1 MNIEETAR
9 LRKLIEKAIE
19 DHIITPEEYEMI
31 VHVATADGHI
41 NPQEQA
47 LLSQLQQMIA
57 DGSVRF
63 GKANK

>member
-1 MNIEETAR
+1 MNIEQTAH

-19 DHIITPEEYEMI
+19 DHVITPQEYESI
-31 VHVATADGHI
+31 IHQATADGHI

-63 GKANK
+63 GKAKH